1 MAAYV
6 WLAGEWSMAWLGLM
20 FVVAGEKRASHLRSC
35 WCRVRAVR
43 RTGFSFTQ
51 PEACGFFRVSSA
63 FLTAVLVVC
72 PRVAMAQT
80 AQTEPSDKTGSTEP
94 VPPSGAP
101 DKPAAPPAET
111 PRLPRRPQAGD
122 VAPKATPV
130 PVEAPPKTEPA
141 PQEKIPETGFF
152 LGSYGRAVSASDL
165 RKRPGRDADI
175 VARGSRLDEGS
186 YVEIDVQRQDYW
198 KATGATTRAVV
209 TLGAS
214 GPLFHYNADFSIRM
228 AVRNLFLQAN
238 NIVTKGFSAWV
249 GSRMYRGDDSYLLD
263 FWPLDNLNTMG
274 GGLRYDFGSSRTF
287 IAWHAGLN
295 QPNTGYFKQLTTR
308 TPALNQ
314 PGTAT
319 ISVLDR
325 QKFITSF
332 KASHVIPRGKG
343 GIKAVAYAEIHDV
356 PAGQRETEVKGTFET
371 LPNDTGGVIG
381 AQLGAFTGT
390 DATHVN
396 LFIRYAGGV
405 AAYGEFGSPTQLAAD
420 RTTTGA
426 RELWITLSGNW
437 ESESVS
443 LLAAAYFRSFR
454 NASPALDF
462 GDVDEGIVMA
472 RPQFYLSNWGGV
484 AVEASYQAQQRG
496 IRSQVQSKPGEA
508 IPPPSN
514 APFMAG
520 VTRFG
525 IIPFLNPAGKGS
537 YSRPQLR
544 LMYVLT
550 HRDDAARTLYAND
563 DLFNLR
569 TWEHFLGVGVEWWFN
584 AQTTY
589 GG

>member
-1 MAAYV
+1 
-6 WLAGEWSMAWLGLM
+6 
-20 FVVAGEKRASHLRSC
+20 
-35 WCRVRAVR
+35 VR
-43 RTGFSFTQ
+43 RTGFPSNLRETLVFL
-51 PEACGFFRVSSA
+51 GVSSA
-63 FLTAVLVVC
+63 FLTTALTVC
-72 PRVAMAQT
+72 PGAAI
-80 AQTEPSDKTGSTEP
+80 AQTEPSDKPAPTETAPP
-94 VPPSGAP
+94 VES
-101 DKPAAPPAET
+101 DKPASPPPPAE
-111 PRLPRRPQAGD
+111 PPPAKARSEAGD
-122 VAPKATPV
+122 VTPKTAPAPA
-130 PVEAPPKTEPA
+130 EAPPKVAAEPKD
-141 PQEKIPETGFF
+141 KIPETGFF
-152 LGSYGRAVSASDL
+152 LGSYGRVVSASDL

-175 VARGSRLDEGS
+175 VARGSRLDESS

-214 GPLFHYNADFSIRM
+214 GPLFHYNTDFTIRM

-263 FWPLDNLNTMG
+263 FWPLDNLNTVG
-274 GGLRYDFGSSRTF
+274 GGVRYDFASSRTF

-295 QPNTGYFKQLTTR
+295 QPNNAFFKQLGTR

-314 PGTAT
+314 PGSAT

-343 GIKAVAYAEIHDV
+343 GIKLVGYAEIHDV
-356 PAGQRETEVKGTFET
+356 PSGQRETEVKGKFET
-371 LPNDTGGVIG
+371 LPGDTGGVIG

-390 DATHVN
+390 DSTHVN

-405 AAYGEFGSPTQLAAD
+405 AAYGEFGTPTQLAPD
-420 RTTTGA
+420 RTSTGA
-426 RELWITLSGNW
+426 RELWITMSGNW
-437 ESESVS
+437 EIGNVG
-443 LLAAAYFRSFR
+443 LMGAAYFRSFR

-462 GDVDEGIVMA
+462 ADVDEGIVMA
-472 RPQFYLSNWGGV
+472 RPHFYVADWGGV

-496 IRSQVQSKPGEA
+496 IRSQVQAEPGAA

-514 APFMAG
+514 TPFLAG

-544 LMYVLT
+544 LIYVLT
-550 HRDDAARTLYAND
+550 HRDDAAKTLYAKD
-563 DLFNLR
+563 DLFTLR

>member
-1 MAAYV
+1 M
-6 WLAGEWSMAWLGLM
+6 
-20 FVVAGEKRASHLRSC
+20 
-35 WCRVRAVR
+35 R
-43 RTGFSFTQ
+43 RTGFPSNLRETLVFL
-51 PEACGFFRVSSA
+51 GVSSA
-63 FLTAVLVVC
+63 FFTTALTVC
-72 PRVAMAQT
+72 PRAAI
-80 AQTEPSDKTGSTEP
+80 AQTEPSDKPAQT
-94 VPPSGAP
+94 
-101 DKPAAPPAET
+101 DAAPPAEPDKPASPPPPAEP
-111 PRLPRRPQAGD
+111 PRPKPRPDAGD
-122 VAPKATPV
+122 VAPKPAPA
-130 PVEAPPKTEPA
+130 PAEAPPKATADP
-141 PQEKIPETGFF
+141 KDKTPETGFF
-152 LGSYGRAVSASDL
+152 LGSYGRAVSATDF

-175 VARGSRLDEGS
+175 VARGSRLDESS

-214 GPLFHYNADFSIRM
+214 GPLFHYNTDFTIRM

-274 GGLRYDFGSSRTF
+274 GGVRYDFAKSRTF

-295 QPNTGYFKQLTTR
+295 QPNTAFFKQLGTR

-314 PGTAT
+314 PGTTT

-332 KASHVIPRGKG
+332 KASHTIPRGKG
-343 GIKAVAYAEIHDV
+343 GIKLVGYAEIHDV
-356 PAGQRETEVKGTFET
+356 PSGQRETEVKGTFET
-371 LPNDTGGVIG
+371 VPGDTGGVIG

-405 AAYGEFGSPTQLAAD
+405 AAYGEFGTPTQLAPD
-420 RTTTGA
+420 RTSTGA
-426 RELWITLSGNW
+426 RELWITMSGNW
-437 ESESVS
+437 EIGNVG
-443 LLAAAYFRSFR
+443 LLGAAYFRSFR

-462 GDVDEGIVMA
+462 GDVDEGIVIA
-472 RPQFYLSNWGGV
+472 RPHFYVAEWGGL

-496 IRSQVQSKPGEA
+496 IRSQVQPEPNGS
-508 IPPPSN
+508 IPPPSDK
-514 APFMAG
+514 PFLAG

-544 LMYVLT
+544 VMYVLT
-550 HRDDAARTLYAND
+550 HRDDAARTLYAKD
-563 DLFNLR
+563 DVFSLR
-569 TWEHFLGVGVEWWFN
+569 PWEHFFGVGVEWWFN

>member
-1 MAAYV
+1 
-6 WLAGEWSMAWLGLM
+6 M
-20 FVVAGEKRASHLRSC
+20 FA
-35 WCRVRAVR
+35 
-43 RTGFSFTQ
+43 
-51 PEACGFFRVSSA
+51 
-63 FLTAVLVVC
+63 VC
-72 PRVAMAQT
+72 PRTAI
-80 AQTEPSDKTGSTEP
+80 AQTEPSDKKEEKTDAAAVAE
-94 VPPSGAP
+94 P
-101 DKPAAPPAET
+101 DKPEPAQPPAPE
-111 PRLPRRPQAGD
+111 PPQKKVRPEAGD
-122 VAPKATPV
+122 VAPTP
-130 PVEAPPKTEPA
+130 PPALPTTPEKTVEPPK
-141 PQEKIPETGFF
+141 EKPPETGFF
-152 LGSYGRAVSASDL
+152 LGSYGRAVAATDL

-175 VARGSRLDEGS
+175 VARGSRLDESS

-209 TLGAS
+209 TLGAT
-214 GPLFHYNADFSIRM
+214 GPLFHYNADFSVRM

-274 GGLRYDFGSSRTF
+274 GGVRYDFQSSRTF

-295 QPNTGYFKQLTTR
+295 QPNTAFFKQIATR

-314 PGTAT
+314 TGSAT

-332 KASHVIPRGKG
+332 KISHIIPRGKG
-343 GIKAVAYAEIHDV
+343 GIKLVGYGEIHDI
-356 PAGQRETEVKGTFET
+356 PSGQRETEIKGTFET
-371 LPNDTGGVIG
+371 LPSDTGGVIG
-381 AQLGAFTGT
+381 AQVGAFTGT
-390 DATHVN
+390 DASHVN
-396 LFIRYAGGV
+396 LFIRYAGGP
-405 AAYGEFGSPTQLAAD
+405 AAYGEFGTPTQLAPD
-420 RTTTGA
+420 RTSSGA
-426 RELWITLSGNW
+426 RELWITMSGNW
-437 ESESVS
+437 ETGSLG

-472 RPQFYLSNWGGV
+472 RPHFFLSDWGGI

-496 IRSQVQSKPGEA
+496 VRSQTQPEAGAA

-514 APFMAG
+514 DPFLAG

-525 IIPFLNPAGKGS
+525 VIPFLNPAGKGS

-544 LMYVLT
+544 LIYVAT
-550 HRDDAARTLYAND
+550 HRDDAARMLYAKD
-563 DLFNLR
+563 DLFTLR
-569 TWEHFLGVGVEWWFN
+569 TWEHFFGVGVEWWFN

>member
-1 MAAYV
+1 M
-6 WLAGEWSMAWLGLM
+6 
-20 FVVAGEKRASHLRSC
+20 
-35 WCRVRAVR
+35 
-43 RTGFSFTQ
+43 
-51 PEACGFFRVSSA
+51 
-63 FLTAVLVVC
+63 LVVC
-72 PRVAMAQT
+72 PRPSIAQT
-80 AQTEPSDKTGSTEP
+80 AQTEPADKTGSTE
-94 VPPSGAP
+94 VSPPPDPPDPLKGP
-101 DKPAAPPAET
+101 DKPALAPPSVEPQPT
-111 PRLPRRPQAGD
+111 PVRPQAGD
-122 VAPKATPV
+122 VAPKPLPV
-130 PVEAPPKTEPA
+130 PVEALPSVDPA
-141 PQEKIPETGFF
+141 PKDQAPETGFF
-152 LGSYGRAVSASDL
+152 LGSYGRAVSATDL

-186 YVEIDVQRQDYW
+186 YVEIDVQRQDFW

-214 GPLFHYNADFSIRM
+214 GPLFHYNADFTVRM

-238 NIVTKGFSAWV
+238 NIGAKGISAWV

-274 GGLRYDFGSSRTF
+274 GGARYDFASGRTF
-287 IAWHAGLN
+287 LAWHAGLN
-295 QPNTGYFKQLTTR
+295 QPNTGYFKQLATR

-314 PGTAT
+314 PGTTT
-319 ISVLDR
+319 IAVLDR

-343 GIKAVAYAEIHDV
+343 GIKAVAYGEIHDV
-356 PAGQRETEVKGTFET
+356 PAGQRETDIKGIFET
-371 LPNDTGGVIG
+371 LPNDNGGVIG

-390 DATHVN
+390 DASHVN

-405 AAYGEFGSPTQLAAD
+405 AAYNEFGSPTQLAPD
-420 RTTTGA
+420 RSTTGA
-426 RELWITLSGNW
+426 REFWMTLSGNW
-437 ESESVS
+437 ETGSLG

-454 NASPALDF
+454 NASPGLDF

-472 RPQFYLSNWGGV
+472 RPQLFLTNWGGI

-496 IRSQVQSKPGEA
+496 IRSLVQSKPGET
-508 IPPPSN
+508 IPPPSSD
-514 APFMAG
+514 PFMAG

-525 IIPFLNPAGKGS
+525 LIPFLNPAGKGS

-550 HRDDAARTLYAND
+550 HRDDAARMLYSKD
-563 DLFNLR
+563 DLYSLR
-569 TWEHFLGVGVEWWFN
+569 TWEHFFGVGVEWWFN